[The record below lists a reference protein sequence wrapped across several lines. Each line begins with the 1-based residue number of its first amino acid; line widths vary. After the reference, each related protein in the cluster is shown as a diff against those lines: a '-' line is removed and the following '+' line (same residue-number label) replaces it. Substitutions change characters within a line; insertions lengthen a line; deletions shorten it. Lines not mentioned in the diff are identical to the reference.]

1 MSAVRRCLVA
11 GVLILAIPLVTA
23 LAGCSGE
30 PESVAPP
37 ESVASP
43 DLELICEGEGSP
55 TVVMGSGLGGSAA
68 DYAAL
73 QAQLAGVTQ
82 VCRYSRAGLGQ
93 SPPWGA
99 DLDDPSAGTAAD
111 QLRATLDEHDVPEPY
126 VLLGWSYGGL
136 VAQAFAAR
144 HGDAVAGVVL
154 EDAATPE
161 IFDAPEWEGFSWEEG
176 GRMIDTQ
183 ATADEVRDVDLG
195 DLPLIVLTQGT
206 MEDWPDPALWTSIQD
221 RLATL
226 SDDVVHV
233 VATDA
238 GHAIHFDVPALV
250 AQAVEDVVEAVR
262 SDEPLPECD
271 DQDWLP
277 VGGAC
282 RAP

>member
-1 MSAVRRCLVA
+1 MTAGPRCLAA
-11 GVLILAIPLVTA
+11 GILILATA
-23 LAGCSGE
+23 LAGCSNE
-30 PESVAPP
+30 PEFRSAP
-37 ESVASP
+37 ESLAAP
-43 DLELICEGEGSP
+43 NLELVCEGEGAP
-55 TVVMGSGLGGSAA
+55 TVVLGSGLGGSAA
-68 DYAAL
+68 DFEAL
-73 QAQLAGVTQ
+73 QAQLAEVTQ

-111 QLRATLDEHDVPEPY
+111 QLRATLDEHEVPEPY

-144 HGDAVAGVVL
+144 HGEAVAGLVL
-154 EDAATPE
+154 EDAATPAL
-161 IFDAPEWEGFSWEEG
+161 FDAPEWDRFSWQEG
-176 GRMIDTQ
+176 GRMIDTE
-183 ATADEVRDVDLG
+183 ATTEEVSELDLG
-195 DLPLIVLTQGT
+195 DLPLIVLTQGD
-206 MEDWPDPALWTSIQD
+206 MEYWEGPELWTEIQD

-238 GHAIHFDVPALV
+238 GHAIHWDAPELV
-250 AQAVEDVVEAVR
+250 AQAVGQVVEAVR

-277 VGGAC
+277 VGGEC
-282 RAP
+282 RSP